1 MALTKPIRRF
11 EMWKTGITIT
21 CLISI
26 MVLTAVDCATLEP
39 APPQPEVLSLPP
51 AKSDVFEENKR

>member
-26 MVLTAVDCATLEP
+26 MVLTAVDCVTLKP
-39 APPQPEVLSLPP
+39 APPQQEVLSLPP
-51 AKSDVFEENKR
+51 AKSDVFEENRR